1 MHLEFATEP
10 NYDYPEKLPL
20 DLSDLKVNLI
30 EERRFN
36 IWAHDVSGMLNV
48 NKMENIELDDGTPA
62 LRVLLTTDYEL
73 AEWGQPVEPLELI
86 IKKKTAPAVTTN
98 TDILLPERNT
108 NVTHSVI
115 WEDTSPV
122 WDEYGHNRGT
132 NALYAA
138 TLEFA
143 TEPNYDYPE
152 PQDFPLDLR
161 DLKINLI
168 EHKTFS
174 TVAFDVSGMLTVVDA
189 GYVED
194 EKEGHAFYVDLGTDY
209 QLKGWE
215 KPIEPI
221 RLLIPEHRLTA
232 ITIQKPT
239 KRGDLTGDEKIDVS
253 DAVLLCRY
261 LVQDKKAAVSDAGL
275 LNADCNG
282 DGDITS
288 DDVTKIMECIV
299 NRRTEIE

>member
-1 MHLEFATEP
+1 
-10 NYDYPEKLPL
+10 
-20 DLSDLKVNLI
+20 
-30 EERRFN
+30 
-36 IWAHDVSGMLNV
+36 MLNV

-261 LVQDKKAAVSDAGL
+261 LVQDKKAVVSDAGL